1 VTGRGLLRYIE
12 DLLRGNRP
20 RPFRAEQ
27 TDVAELR
34 TAIELRAARPGS
46 GVPREEFVTQLQ
58 QRLATELADTPT
70 WGATRIVG
78 TRRQFGKGAAIAAA
92 AAAVGAVVDHTLTAG
107 RSDAGPETGHEAN
120 TLTPTAGDWRT
131 VAASEQLPDG
141 AVRAFDLGTIVGF
154 VHRTDGVARA
164 VSGSCTHQ
172 GCRLLLDATTRRLDC
187 PCHTTV
193 FAVTGEPLTH
203 QLPIIPPPLP
213 QLVTRE
219 VNGAVQVYAP
229 PAST

>member
-1 VTGRGLLRYIE
+1 MTGRGLRRYIE
-12 DLLRGNRP
+12 DLLRGHRP

-27 TDVAELR
+27 ADVAELR
-34 TAIELRAARPGS
+34 TAIELRAARPGD
-46 GVPREEFVTQLQ
+46 GAPREEFVNQLW
-58 QRLATELADTPT
+58 QRLASEHADTPT
-70 WGATRIVG
+70 SEPIRIVG
-78 TRRQFGKGAAIAAA
+78 SRRQFAKVAAIAAG
-92 AAAVGAVVDHTLTAG
+92 AAAVGAVADHTLTAG
-107 RSDAGPETGHEAN
+107 RNDARPETGHAAN
-120 TLTPTAGDWRT
+120 TLTPTTGDWRT
-131 VAASEQLPDG
+131 VAASEELPDG

-154 VHRTDGVARA
+154 VHRADGVARA

-172 GCRLLLDATTRRLDC
+172 GCRLLLDATTGRLDC

-203 QLPIIPPPLP
+203 QLPVTPPPLP

-219 VNGAVQVYAP
+219 VDGEVQVYAP